1 MSGATPKVNTAQ
13 EGAENSIPI
22 KCGQKTAVFYP
33 MKMEGMGKQGK
44 GKQVGK
50 CVQFQ
55 GKWLTP
61 NEFERIAGAT
71 AKKWKQ
77 SINHDGKPLGEWLAL
92 NKLKW
97 PLKFLDLQYTNIL
110 ASYPGHFF
118 AGEEKRPGTICWR
131 MRQITQN
138 LGNSDTRGY
147 FQRSFPLHV
156 RLCTCTCMGLYT
168 MAGLSKCVDEFSEES
183 LVA

>member
-33 MKMEGMGKQGK
+33 MKMKGMGKQGK

-77 SINHDGKPLGEWLAL
+77 SIKHDGKPLGEWLAL
-92 NKLKW
+92 NAVHETIGCQKHMQTKHTVKHQSIYMIMLVMLSLTMSHCQAIALRVGQLTVVHVYTQILKS
-97 PLKFLDLQYTNIL
+97 QT
-110 ASYPGHFF
+110 
-118 AGEEKRPGTICWR
+118 
-131 MRQITQN
+131 MR
-138 LGNSDTRGY
+138 
-147 FQRSFPLHV
+147 
-156 RLCTCTCMGLYT
+156 
-168 MAGLSKCVDEFSEES
+168 
-183 LVA
+183 